1 MGNASLAQVIA
12 CAIVRRPMVARR
24 RRAEPIH
31 DLLRALAE
39 PQRVAILRLVHA
51 HELPAG
57 EIAKRF
63 ASTRQAVSQHLRL
76 LTDAGLLEL
85 RRDGTR
91 RLYRVRREAFDE
103 LREFLGAF
111 WDDQLSSL
119 KREVEHERKARRGRK

>member
-1 MGNASLAQVIA
+1 LRYDPAVIA
-12 CAIVRRPMVARR
+12 KH

-31 DLLRALAE
+31 EVLRALAE
-39 PQRVAILRLVHA
+39 PHRVAILRLVHA
-51 HELPAG
+51 QELPAG

-63 ASTRQAVSQHLRL
+63 ASTRQSVSQHLRL

-91 RLYRVRREAFDE
+91 RLYRVRRQAFDE

-111 WDDQLSSL
+111 WDDQLGSL
-119 KREVEHERKARRGRK
+119 KREVEREGKARRGRK